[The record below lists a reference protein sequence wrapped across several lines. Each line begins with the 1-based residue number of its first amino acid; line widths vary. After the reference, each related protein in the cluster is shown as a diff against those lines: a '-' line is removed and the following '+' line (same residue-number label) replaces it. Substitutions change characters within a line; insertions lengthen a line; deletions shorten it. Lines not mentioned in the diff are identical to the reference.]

1 MSDGSFKNIEDI
13 YIGDEVMA
21 ADIPGLGDKETD
33 INNLS
38 LWSSEDISGTSK
50 TTANVTNV
58 IIRSYGQYYVI
69 NDRIKIT
76 YEHIIPA
83 KQNSLWK
90 FIKVEDLNIGDVIID
105 ENLDNV
111 IVISKV
117 LVDETVE
124 TVSIDIE
131 NKDIYFVEGLMA
143 HNNSVKT

>member
-1 MSDGSFKNIEDI
+1 
-13 YIGDEVMA
+13 MA